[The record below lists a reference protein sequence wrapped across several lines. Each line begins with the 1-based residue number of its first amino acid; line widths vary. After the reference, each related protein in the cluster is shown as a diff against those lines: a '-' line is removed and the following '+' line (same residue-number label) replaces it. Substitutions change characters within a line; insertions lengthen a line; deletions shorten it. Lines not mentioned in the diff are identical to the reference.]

1 MTAYEMRISDWSS
14 DVCSSD
20 LLTPRASFMARIA
33 LPGSRRVFRR
43 RGKDP
48 VMPVETPF
56 RPSRVCEGAMM
67 NNKDLSA
74 QELSAPAIQRMFALG
89 QMSRG
94 FVHDF
99 RNILAVISAGL
110 NLAKRHN
117 SDPDLS
123 NTFLTGAQEG
133 VARGMR
139 MTKRLLD
146 FASGQDCQIRPENVN
161 DALQQLETLLGYA
174 VGVDTRIDLDLDP
187 N

>member
-1 MTAYEMRISDWSS
+1 
-14 DVCSSD
+14 
-20 LLTPRASFMARIA
+20 
-33 LPGSRRVFRR
+33 
-43 RGKDP
+43 
-48 VMPVETPF
+48 
-56 RPSRVCEGAMM
+56 MM

-123 NTFLTGAQEG
+123 TTFLTGAPEG

-139 MTKRLLD
+139 KIGS
-146 FASGQDCQIRPENVN
+146 ASCRERGCRYVYISVV
-161 DALQQLETLLGYA
+161 A
-174 VGVDTRIDLDLDP
+174 VS
-187 N
+187 

>member
-1 MTAYEMRISDWSS
+1 MTHSFPTRRF
-14 DVCSSD
+14 SD
-20 LLTPRASFMARIA
+20 L
-33 LPGSRRVFRR
+33 
-43 RGKDP
+43 
-48 VMPVETPF
+48 
-56 RPSRVCEGAMM
+56 
-67 NNKDLSA
+67 
-74 QELSAPAIQRMFALG
+74 QRMFALG

-174 VGVDTRIDLDLDP
+174 VGVDTRIDRKSTRL
-187 N
+187 NSSH

>member
-1 MTAYEMRISDWSS
+1 
-14 DVCSSD
+14 
-20 LLTPRASFMARIA
+20 MARIA

-110 NLAKRHN
+110 NLAR
-117 SDPDLS
+117 S
-123 NTFLTGAQEG
+123 EE
-133 VARGMR
+133 RR
-139 MTKRLLD
+139 
-146 FASGQDCQIRPENVN
+146 
-161 DALQQLETLLGYA
+161 
-174 VGVDTRIDLDLDP
+174 VGKECVSTCRSRWWP
-187 N
+187 NL

>member
-1 MTAYEMRISDWSS
+1 
-14 DVCSSD
+14 
-20 LLTPRASFMARIA
+20 
-33 LPGSRRVFRR
+33 
-43 RGKDP
+43 
-48 VMPVETPF
+48 
-56 RPSRVCEGAMM
+56 
-67 NNKDLSA
+67 
-74 QELSAPAIQRMFALG
+74 MFALG

-123 NTFLTGAQEG
+123 HTFLTSAQEG

-146 FASGQDCQIRPENVN
+146 FATGQACQVRPENVN
-161 DALQQLETLLGYA
+161 DALQHLETLLGGSDERREGKGC
-174 VGVDTRIDLDLDP
+174 VIQCQDEW
-187 N
+187 